1 MSATYAEEAKAY
13 RRDLLMCGLSRMGA
27 PSTAAEVAEYVL
39 SIAASE
45 GHPREAFAALTPQTV
60 AGILR
65 GMEQAGI
72 IQRGESRYDASKG
85 REQSRWCVV
94 DRDPRYPVPMPPDY
108 EPDSTPEPAA
118 RAEPRSPYEGL
129 SRDQMITL
137 LQVHD
142 DIAGAV
148 SRMRAAVAEAQA
160 ELDSI
165 VSTARTRLAA
175 RGLEAP

>member
-1 MSATYAEEAKAY
+1 MNATYVEEVKAY
-13 RRDLLMCGLSRMGA
+13 RRDLLFCGLSRMGA

-45 GHPREAFAALTPQTV
+45 GHPREAFSALNPQMV

-65 GMEQAGI
+65 GMEQAGT

-85 REQSRWCVV
+85 RDQPRWCVV
-94 DRDPRYPVPMPPDY
+94 NRDPRYPVPVPPDSDA
-108 EPDSTPEPAA
+108 EPAPAPAA
-118 RAEPRSPYEGL
+118 RAEPRSPYEAL
-129 SRDQMITL
+129 SRAQMITL

-148 SRMRAAVAEAQA
+148 SRLQA
-160 ELDSI
+160 DLDEI
-165 VSTARTRLAA
+165 VRTARARLAA
-175 RGLEAP
+175 GGMEAP